1 MEKSP
6 LDLYTLEDACKL
18 FFPGLP
24 VGPDD
29 LLAMARKKRLR
40 LTRINRIKLV
50 SGDAIREMIKCQES
64 ENQRA
69 SGLKS
74 GQQEPSGSFST
85 AAEKSALAFLKQSM
99 QRPKARSRRTS

>member
-6 LDLYTLEDACKL
+6 LDLYTLEDACRL

-24 VGPDD
+24 VGPED

-50 SGDAIREMIKCQES
+50 SGDAIRDMIKWQEKES
-64 ENQRA
+64 QPA

-74 GQQEPSGSFST
+74 GQPEPFGSFST

-99 QRPKARSRRTS
+99 QKPKGRSKRTL

>member
-6 LDLYTLEDACKL
+6 LDLYTLEDACRL

-40 LTRINRIKLV
+40 LTRIKLV
-50 SGDAIREMIKCQES
+50 SGDAIREMIKCQEK
-64 ENQRA
+64 ECRPG

-85 AAEKSALAFLKQSM
+85 AGLHHGGNHHCDCA
-99 QRPKARSRRTS
+99 SR